1 MTSQY
6 KDSISLSH
14 VKEMLTPQ
22 INKAKAKKYIDIYLK
37 QNNNSN
43 NGNSSNK
50 QLTPNKRSITQYN
63 VVKCKSNK
71 HKRRYSDNYYTTP
84 ILAYDFLSTNPKYNY
99 MYYEEEVNNNADNG
113 DNNANPSNNTSIN
126 ISNEFNPHPPH
137 TQRVSLYDKFLAQKI
152 IKENNIEHQKAQQI
166 QNELNLLKQPLINQY
181 SLYLCSLN
189 KDIQQPIYKRVNDI
203 LHKKQTNL
211 NKLKMNKDI
220 ELANKCK
227 QFNSGVYNKHNFKM
241 WIEENEEWNIKK
253 QQKLQLKINSSKD
266 EVCYEESKYT
276 YMPVI
281 NKNCDEIINRKLNRS
296 LSFKMKYDD
305 NVGERLY
312 KDAFERKEKLKVL
325 QKKSVPKFK
334 PNLIGGGKN
343 CNCCNNKKSKSF
355 MYEIEDI

>member
-1 MTSQY
+1 MTTQY
-6 KDSISLSH
+6 NHNLPLSH
-14 VKEMLTPQ
+14 IKAMLTPQ

-37 QNNNSN
+37 QNNNGN
-43 NGNSSNK
+43 NSNK
-50 QLTPNKRSITQYN
+50 QLTPNKTNTTQCN

-71 HKRRYSDNYYTTP
+71 YKRRYSDNYYTTP
-84 ILAYDFLSTNPKYNY
+84 ILAYDFLSTNPKHNY
-99 MYYEEEVNNNADNG
+99 MYYEEEEVNNNADN
-113 DNNANPSNNTSIN
+113 NVNYSNNTSIN
-126 ISNEFNPHPPH
+126 ISNEFHPPLH

-152 IKENNIEHQKAQQI
+152 IKENNIEQQKAQQI
-166 QNELNLLKQPLINQY
+166 QKELNLLKQPLINQY

-220 ELANKCK
+220 EIANKCK
-227 QFNSGVYNKHNFKM
+227 QFNSGIYNKHNFKM

-253 QQKLQLKINSSKD
+253 QEKLQMKINSNKHELYCED
-266 EVCYEESKYT
+266 SKYT
-276 YMPVI
+276 YMPII
-281 NKNCDEIINRKLNRS
+281 NKNCDEIINRMLNRS

-325 QKKSVPKFK
+325 QKKSVPTFK
-334 PNLIGGGKN
+334 PNLISGGKN
-343 CNCCNNKKSKSF
+343 CNYCCCNNKKSKSF

>member
-1 MTSQY
+1 MTTQY
-6 KDSISLSH
+6 NHNLPLSH
-14 VKEMLTPQ
+14 IKAMLTPQ

-37 QNNNSN
+37 QNNNGN
-43 NGNSSNK
+43 NNSNK
-50 QLTPNKRSITQYN
+50 QLTPNKTNTTQCN

-71 HKRRYSDNYYTTP
+71 YKRRYSDNYYTTP
-84 ILAYDFLSTNPKYNY
+84 ILAYDFLSTNPKHNY
-99 MYYEEEVNNNADNG
+99 MYYEEEEINNKADN
-113 DNNANPSNNTSIN
+113 NVNCSNNTSIN
-126 ISNEFNPHPPH
+126 ISNEFHPPPH

-152 IKENNIEHQKAQQI
+152 IKENNIEQQKAQQI
-166 QNELNLLKQPLINQY
+166 QKELNLLKQPLINQY

-220 ELANKCK
+220 EIANKCK
-227 QFNSGVYNKHNFKM
+227 QFNSGIYNKHNFKM

-253 QQKLQLKINSSKD
+253 QEKLQLKINSSKHELYCED
-266 EVCYEESKYT
+266 SKYT
-276 YMPVI
+276 YMPII

-325 QKKSVPKFK
+325 QKKSVPTFK
-334 PNLIGGGKN
+334 PNLISGGKN
-343 CNCCNNKKSKSF
+343 CNYCCCNNKKSKSF